1 MAKGGFL
8 STPLRASHWLTP
20 PTSTTSVHLRTWGET
35 SGVGAGSQD
44 PGHLYELLLD
54 GMLCWLYFDIEYS
67 REANPDLELEVVMA
81 AFHKILKSFAR
92 ETLDLLKVLS
102 HRRVG
107 AQPEPMHPL
116 AVRRKVRQ
124 VSRANAAA

>member
-1 MAKGGFL
+1 MAKGGFS
-8 STPLRASHWLTP
+8 STPLRASHWLKP

-44 PGHLYELLLD
+44 PGHLYELLLN

-81 AFHKILKSFAR
+81 AFHKILESFAR
-92 ETLDLLKVLS
+92 ETLDQPLLRPAVT
-102 HRRVG
+102 
-107 AQPEPMHPL
+107 PE
-116 AVRRKVRQ
+116 
-124 VSRANAAA
+124 